1 MSGAESRLRVI
12 RVDSAVSKLRP
23 LILRERRQSGH
34 PERSHLFHFRKWQAI
49 PFLTYEHML
58 YRLEQLLQA
67 GHAEVPMC
75 KMGSFGA
82 IGRHCILNTARF

>member
-12 RVDSAVSKLRP
+12 RVDSAVSEYVRLYS
-23 LILRERRQSGH
+23 ERGGRADIARG
-34 PERSHLFHFRKWQAI
+34 HFRKWEAI
-49 PFLTYEHML
+49 PFLTHEHML

-67 GHAEVPMC
+67 GHAEVSMC